1 MVDINIAQ
9 SLIVKVISLRSRL
22 HDVRRK
28 KKKRNGRN
36 QKVLVQKSSK
46 QPKEKLRNF
55 RWNCNQLKKKKR
67 NLNIFPERN
76 GDSRQR
82 GTGETEARNCVQSG
96 GNIIYCMTVPD
107 SFL

>member
-1 MVDINIAQ
+1 M
-9 SLIVKVISLRSRL
+9 SEE
-22 HDVRRK
+22 K
-28 KKKRNGRN
+28 KKKW
-36 QKVLVQKSSK
+36 KKPKSIGTEK
-46 QPKEKLRNF
+46 FQQPKEKIRNF

-96 GNIIYCMTVPD
+96 GNILHD
-107 SFL
+107 SARQFLIIKPIIIFILI